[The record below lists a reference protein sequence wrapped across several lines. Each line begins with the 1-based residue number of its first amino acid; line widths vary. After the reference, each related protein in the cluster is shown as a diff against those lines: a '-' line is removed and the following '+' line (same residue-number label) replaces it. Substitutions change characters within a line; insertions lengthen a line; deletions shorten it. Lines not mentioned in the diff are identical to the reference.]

1 MPETAPRT
9 IRLLVV
15 DDHALFRDALAQVL
29 EKEDD
34 FTVTGACSSVQQALD
49 LVKNRQVD
57 VVLLDIDLGK
67 EEGGEFLREA
77 SGEGFSAKVIVVTA
91 GVHQWEAER
100 LLERGASAIFLKH
113 GTDDELFQLIRDV
126 VSGRQVS
133 SPFPSHLPANG
144 DEALGKPQHRPL
156 TTRQIEV
163 LRLIVQGKSNKEI
176 AWELGLQES
185 QVKQAIQGLFQK
197 TGVRTRGQL
206 VRVAIESYW
215 EDLASPQA

>member
-1 MPETAPRT
+1 MSDTAAGP

-29 EKEDD
+29 ENERD
-34 FTVTGACSSVQQALD
+34 FTVTGACSSVQQAMD
-49 LVKNRQVD
+49 FVRRRQID
-57 VVLLDIDLGK
+57 VVLLDVDLGK
-67 EEGGEFLREA
+67 EEGGEFLRQSA
-77 SGEGFSAKVIVVTA
+77 AEGFPVKVIVVTA

-100 LLERGASAIFLKH
+100 LLERGASAIFLKT
-113 GTDDELFQLIRDV
+113 GTDEDLFQLIRDV
-126 VSGRQVS
+126 VSGRPAPIAS
-133 SPFPSHLPANG
+133 LPLATG

-156 TTRQIEV
+156 TTRQHDV

-176 AWELGLQES
+176 AWDLGLQES

-215 EDLASPQA
+215 EELASPPGG